1 MCVRSDFGGSLVWA
15 FPVGDEFIMFP
26 STSDGFHAMKN
37 KIPYPNRL
45 QLHCTVIEVHDVELV

>member
-1 MCVRSDFGGSLVWA
+1 VWA
-15 FPVGDEFIMFP
+15 FPVGDEFVMFP